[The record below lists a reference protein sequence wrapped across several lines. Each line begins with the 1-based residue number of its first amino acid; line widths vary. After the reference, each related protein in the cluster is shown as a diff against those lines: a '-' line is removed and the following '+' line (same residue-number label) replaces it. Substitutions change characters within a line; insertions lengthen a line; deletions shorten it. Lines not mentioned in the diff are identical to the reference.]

1 MESKAGL
8 YTPFH
13 ILLYTNNRREIVD
26 ESDVYIDVHKAIR
39 RLTPAPRARCGHV
52 DVAAAAGHA
61 GTAIAAKKTS
71 DNTTLVGHD
80 EADDGSTLKVGSLGA
95 LSDGGDGRYS
105 PKVAVLM
112 KRRGSV
118 GPDGRV
124 EAPISVK
131 TSLKEMKS
139 SQLRLGPANRAAHPR
154 SNTRNVFKIKQG
166 LTPHQRVTTLKVGAG
181 AVNGDRTPSV
191 QSIAEALHTEPEHF
205 ESLPAAAIPDP
216 QEEQQQQQQP
226 DDETTP
232 LLNSHVD
239 GAETIKPYGANGNSK
254 SKKNKKGKKK

>member
-1 MESKAGL
+1 MRNANS
-8 YTPFH
+8 P
-13 ILLYTNNRREIVD
+13 REIVD

-71 DNTTLVGHD
+71 ENTTLVGSD
-80 EADDGSTLKVGSLGA
+80 DAGDGSTFRVGSLGA

-118 GPDGRV
+118 GPDGRL

-166 LTPHQRVTTLKVGAG
+166 LTPHQRVTTLKIDAG
-181 AVNGDRTPSV
+181 ALNGDSTPSV

-205 ESLPAAAIPDP
+205 EPLPDAVAPEEAPVA
-216 QEEQQQQQQP
+216 EEQQQQQQP
-226 DDETTP
+226 PDDENTP
-232 LLNSHVD
+232 LLNSD
-239 GAETIKPYGANGNSK
+239 ANGAETIKPYGANGHSK